1 MADEDN
7 IKLTINGKLYEVD
20 VDDLELGEIEV
31 IEDAAGAALA
41 NIDFGR
47 AHAIRG
53 LVYVLKHREDD
64 GFTMDDARHLK
75 IGALA
80 DPDVE
85 EPDEPAPIKATRR
98 PTGAVKA
105 ASSD

>member
-1 MADEDN
+1 MADEEDS
-7 IKLTINGKLYEVD
+7 IKLTINGKPYEVS

-53 LVYVLKHREDD
+53 LVYVLKHREDPL
-64 GFTMDDARHLK
+64 FTMDDARHLK

-80 DPDVE
+80 EPDVE
-85 EPDEPAPIKATRR
+85 DEPTPIKAPRR

>member
-1 MADEDN
+1 MADEADN
-7 IKLTINGKLYEVD
+7 IKLTIAGKLYEVD

-31 IEDAAGAALA
+31 IEKAADAALA

-47 AHAIRG
+47 AHAIRA
-53 LVYVLKHREDD
+53 LVYVLKHRENPA
-64 GFTMDDARHLK
+64 FTMDDARQMK

-80 DPDVE
+80 E
-85 EPDEPAPIKATRR
+85 QEPDEPTPIKQATRR

-105 ASSD
+105 AGSD